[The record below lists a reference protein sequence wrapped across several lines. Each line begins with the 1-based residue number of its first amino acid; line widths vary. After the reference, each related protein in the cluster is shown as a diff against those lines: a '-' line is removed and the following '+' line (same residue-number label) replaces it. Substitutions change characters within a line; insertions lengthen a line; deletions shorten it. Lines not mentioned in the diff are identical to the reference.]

1 MEGDHST
8 LGAGPEA
15 TRRGFMKGATTI
27 LLSLCALLLGVPFV
41 GSLIGPMY
49 RRHKPDWIHMGPIG
63 DLPVGQPV
71 SLDTTDISH
80 DAYLEQ
86 STVRHVWV
94 IKHSPDSVTVFS
106 PVCPHLGC
114 HYNWDPNDHRFE
126 CPCHGSVF
134 TINGRVGGG
143 PAPRPL
149 DTLQHRIEDGRLIV
163 RWQVFESGIPQKV
176 PV

>member
-1 MEGDHST
+1 MDSSHST
-8 LGAGPEA
+8 GDVGLAA
-15 TRRGFMKGATTI
+15 TRRGFMKSVTA
-27 LLSLCALLLGVPFV
+27 LMLSFCALIIGVPFV
-41 GSLIGPMY
+41 GSLVGPLF
-49 RRHKPDWIHMGPIG
+49 RKKKPDWIHLGPIG
-63 DLPVGQPV
+63 GLPVGQPV
-71 SLDTTDISH
+71 NLSTTDISH
-80 DAYLEQ
+80 DAFLTQ

-94 IKHSPDSVTVFS
+94 IKHSPESVTVFS

-134 TINGRVGGG
+134 TINGRVVGG

-149 DTLQHRIEDGRLIV
+149 DTLQHRIEDGKLVV

-176 PV
+176 PA